1 MSSFDYNCIEFP
13 PDIDYE
19 KLLHYLKQNPEEVE
33 RLVDQYL
40 SKDQKWLEN
49 ERQLNELRKRR
60 NQMIERLTNVEKN
73 NEKFDELLAQIKHKE
88 NE

>member
-1 MSSFDYNCIEFP
+1 
-13 PDIDYE
+13 
-19 KLLHYLKQNPEEVE
+19 LRQNPEEVE

-40 SKDQKWLEN
+40 SEDQKWLEN

-60 NQMIERLTNVEKN
+60 NQMIERLSNIEKN